1 MQDINDQ
8 HNYFTHYP
16 YNRDIYSD
24 LTHPIHRY
32 SSGYLFDDCIEYIN
46 RQFYWR
52 SGLLFVRVDLR
63 YTQDFAD
70 SVTLERVQL
79 DRDRLLADRRN
90 FPALFYGLLGYMWCL
105 EIGEFRTGY
114 HIHLLL
120 IYDGT
125 IRTSSINVVDQIGP
139 IWKLQI
145 TKGEGE
151 IFSPNLQEN
160 QFAANGTLGIGLIH
174 RSDERL
180 RVNLIERVIGY
191 IVKKS
196 SHFQELSGLTLSGEF
211 RSFGRGRMPAAID
224 LDQPRIGR
232 PPKFLLPQ
240 KPLVAQ
246 TAAHQA

>member
-1 MQDINDQ
+1 MHDINDLHQ
-8 HNYFTHYP
+8 YFANYP
-16 YNRDIYSD
+16 YNRDIYSE

-46 RQFYWR
+46 RHFYWK
-52 SGLLFVRVDLR
+52 SSLLVVRVDLR

-70 SVTLERVQL
+70 SVTLERVQR

-90 FPALFYGLLGYMWCL
+90 FPALFHGLLGYMWCL

-125 IRTSSINVVDQIGP
+125 IRTSSANVVDQIDP
-139 IWKLQI
+139 VWKLQI

-151 IFSPNLQEN
+151 IFSPNLQEK

-211 RSFGRGRMPAAID
+211 RSFGRGRMPDAID
-224 LDQPRIGR
+224 PQLPRLGR
-232 PPKFLLPQ
+232 PPELLL
-240 KPLVAQ
+240 KR
-246 TAAHQA
+246 